1 MNITAIGIDLAK
13 EVFAIHCVDKQGHV
27 VLRKQLKRTEMT
39 KFFLITHNEQ
49 PPLQVV
55 YIGNT
60 GTSMR
65 VTS

>member
-1 MNITAIGIDLAK
+1 LNNAVGKLLTNADLDVCHGRAEKVAIDG
-13 EVFAIHCVDKQGHV
+13 
-27 VLRKQLKRTEMT
+27 RTYDY
-39 KFFLITHNEQ
+39 LITHNEQ
-49 PPLQVV
+49 PALQAV